1 MSLGRRAITLGWRV
15 FLTAWLCR
23 GVTVAVRPYEMRWGD
38 RVAHMIKLDP
48 EESARARFA
57 YELRRHRLAAGLTQ
71 AQLGRRIGFSG
82 SLVGAVETLRRA
94 ATEEFA
100 ELSDRAFGLD
110 GVLVELQ
117 REAWPPPP
125 AVPEH
130 YRDWTVE
137 ERRATAIKMW
147 DPLLIPGIFQT
158 ERYARRVFEC
168 APGIDSRQVE
178 ERVVGRMQRKS
189 IFTQENPPVVVS
201 LIDEGVLHR
210 PIGGPGILR
219 EQLVH
224 LTEMARHPRVRLQI
238 VPAGAEAIPGLLG
251 AFGIAELK
259 GSPYVA
265 YVECAPRGRMV
276 NDKEVMEALA
286 RRYDDIRAHA
296 CPLSQSR
303 AILKEAVDKWT

>member
-1 MSLGRRAITLGWRV
+1 MSQ
-15 FLTAWLCR
+15 
-23 GVTVAVRPYEMRWGD
+23 
-38 RVAHMIKLDP
+38 MIKLDP

-57 YELRRHRLAAGLTQ
+57 YELRRRRLAAGLTQ

-94 ATEEFA
+94 ASEEFA

-125 AVPEH
+125 PVPEH

-137 ERRATAIKMW
+137 ERRATAIKTW

-178 ERVVGRMQRKS
+178 ERVAGRMQRKA
-189 IFTQENPPVVVS
+189 ILTQESPPVIVS

-210 PIGGPGILR
+210 PIGGPKILR
-219 EQLVH
+219 EQLVY
-224 LTEMARHPRVRLQI
+224 LAEIARHPRVRLQI
-238 VPAGAEAIPGLLG
+238 VPLGAEAIPGLLG
-251 AFGIAELK
+251 AFGLAELK
-259 GSPYVA
+259 GAPYVA
-265 YVECAPRGRMV
+265 YVESAPRGRMV
-276 NDKEVMEALA
+276 NDREVITALA

-296 CPLSQSR
+296 CSQIQSL
-303 AILKEAVDKWT
+303 AILKEAVNKWT